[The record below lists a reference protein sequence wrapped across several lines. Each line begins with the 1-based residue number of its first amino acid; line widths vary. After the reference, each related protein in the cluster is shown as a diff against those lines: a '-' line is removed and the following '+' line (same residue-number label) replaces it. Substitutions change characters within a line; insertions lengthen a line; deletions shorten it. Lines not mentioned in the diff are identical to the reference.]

1 MTNIFLSK
9 TTSTVDKDTEA
20 INFIK
25 RLTNIKEGRRNLGEE
40 MPVFVYRLFEYTMRE
55 TLIELYGKEKMVEAF
70 RMAGEKSGRD
80 LAITYLDMSVDF
92 DTFLSDMQ
100 NLLEK
105 LKIGILRM
113 ESFNPETG
121 HAVFTLSEDLNC
133 SGFPV
138 MNETVCNYDEGFIAG
153 ILKEYTNKNYDV
165 IEIDCWATG
174 ARACRFD
181 AQINRFA
188 SSEE

>member
-1 MTNIFLSK
+1 MSNIFLSK
-9 TTSTVDKDTEA
+9 TNSTVKNDTET
-20 INFIK
+20 IDYIK
-25 RLTNIKEGRRNLGEE
+25 NLTNIKEGRSNLGEE
-40 MPVFVYRLFEYTMRE
+40 MPVFVYRLFEYTMRDS
-55 TLIELYGKEKMVEAF
+55 LIELYGKEKMVEVF
-70 RMAGEKSGRD
+70 RMAGEKSGRE

-92 DTFLSDMQ
+92 DTFLSDVQ
-100 NLLEK
+100 KLLEN

-121 HAVFTLSEDLNC
+121 HAVLTISEDLDC
-133 SGFPV
+133 SGLPV
-138 MNETVCNYDEGFIAG
+138 THETVCNYDEGFIAG
-153 ILKEYTNKNYDV
+153 ILKEYTKKSYDV

-181 AQINRFA
+181 AQINKSA